1 LSLRSE
7 VCKESTEHGLEVV
20 GAHRLVEVRVGALIE
35 SARFGG
41 DVMMEGADDDPQPR
55 EAVAECGD
63 RSETLLDRHLD
74 LEDDEIGLVAVEQR
88 KGSALTVCL
97 ADHRRRQPGTLEHL
111 PHEPAPLSPRIDQH
125 NT

>member
-7 VCKESTEHGLEVV
+7 VCRESTEHSLEVV

-35 SARFGG
+35 SALSGG
-41 DVMMEGADDDPQPR
+41 DVMMEGADNGPQPR
-55 EAVAECGD
+55 ETVAECGD

-74 LEDDEIGLVAVEQR
+74 LEDDEIHIVVVKQR
-88 KGSALTVCL
+88 KGRGLAVGL
-97 ADHRRRQPGTLEHL
+97 ADHRRRRPGTLTNCRT
-111 PHEPAPLSPRIDQH
+111 APLSPRIDQH